1 MLLDDEEI
9 KKAVH
14 KGDDHG
20 FAGEVIGYGYKML
33 EEVAKAQLKKVVE
46 WLEMDCD
53 EHLKVSASYNKE
65 FYYAHADCPECQQSL
80 LEEIK

>member
-20 FAGEVIGYGYKML
+20 FAGEVIGYGYEML

-46 WLEMDCD
+46 SGQYRDVWFLNSDGTEVEKRCLIVPAVGLN
-53 EHLKVSASYNKE
+53 EG
-65 FYYAHADCPECQQSL
+65 
-80 LEEIK
+80 